1 MNNRQ
6 NELLSLI
13 VETYI
18 KTVKP
23 VGSKSLV
30 KKLKCSSAT
39 IRNDMAFLET
49 LGFLEKTHI
58 SSGRIPSE
66 AGYKYYVD
74 NLMKPKELTGDEVL
88 KLQTILNNKELVI
101 SDAIVKCMEIISD
114 ITNYTSI
121 VLGKESDNNTLKQ
134 VSIVP
139 IDDKKI
145 VAVVVT
151 NTGHV
156 ENKQSII
163 PENIS
168 VDEMI
173 KACDLI
179 NKKLTGTKLTEISS
193 KLEYEIK
200 PIIAKQIK
208 AYESVMNFFYDAFND
223 FTVKNSDIFFQGKTN
238 ILKQP
243 EYDSPDKIKS
253 MIGKL
258 ENMDL
263 IKKIET
269 DEKEVNI
276 YIGEENKFDP
286 NVTVIKTSYNIDGE
300 EGTIAI
306 IGPKRMEYDKVVTL
320 LNYLKNYIER

>member
-6 NELLSLI
+6 NELLRLI

-39 IRNDMAFLET
+39 IRNDMAYLES
-49 LGFLEKTHI
+49 LGYLEKTHI
-58 SSGRIPSE
+58 SSGRVPSE

-88 KLQTILNNKELVI
+88 KLQTILNNKDLVI

-121 VLGKESDNNTLKQ
+121 VLGKDNDNNTLKQ

-156 ENKQSII
+156 ENKQSNI
-163 PENIS
+163 PEAIS
-168 VDEMI
+168 MDEMI
-173 KACDLI
+173 KACELI
-179 NKKLTGTKLTEISS
+179 NRKLVGTKLSDINS

-200 PIIAKQIK
+200 PIIASQIK
-208 AYESVMNFFYDAFND
+208 AYERVMDFFYDAFND
-223 FTVKNSDIFFQGKTN
+223 FNVKNSDIFFQGKTN

-243 EYDSPDKIKS
+243 EYDSPEKIKN

-269 DEKEVNI
+269 DDKDVNI
-276 YIGEENKFDP
+276 FIGEENKFDP
-286 NVTVIKTSYNIDGE
+286 NVTVIRTSYNIDGE

>member
-6 NELLSLI
+6 NELLRLI

-39 IRNDMAFLET
+39 IRNDMAYLES
-49 LGFLEKTHI
+49 LGYLEKTHI

-88 KLQTILNNKELVI
+88 KLQTILNNKDLVI

-121 VLGKESDNNTLKQ
+121 VLGKDSDNNTLKQ

-156 ENKQSII
+156 ENKQSNI
-163 PENIS
+163 PEAIS
-168 VDEMI
+168 MDEMI
-173 KACDLI
+173 KACELI
-179 NKKLTGTKLTEISS
+179 NRKLIGTKLSDINS

-200 PIIAKQIK
+200 PIIASQIK
-208 AYESVMNFFYDAFND
+208 AYERVMDFFYDAFND
-223 FTVKNSDIFFQGKTN
+223 FNVKNSDIFFQGKTN

-243 EYDSPDKIKS
+243 EYDSPEKIKN

-269 DEKEVNI
+269 DDKDVNI
-276 YIGEENKFDP
+276 FIGEENKFDP
-286 NVTVIKTSYNIDGE
+286 NVTVVRTSYNIDGE